1 MLLMSSSTES
11 FLELLGVLLIFL
23 FVLVITWLATRYMAN
38 FQKSKNAGNNMQVIE
53 TISIGNGKY
62 LSLVALGEIY
72 LVVSVGKDEVPLIS
86 KITKEELP
94 NCVTEA
100 AFGHTESFQQ
110 LLQRTKEKL
119 GNNSDKK
126 E

>member
-1 MLLMSSSTES
+1 
-11 FLELLGVLLIFL
+11 
-23 FVLVITWLATRYMAN
+23 
-38 FQKSKNAGNNMQVIE
+38 MQVIE

-72 LVVSVGKDEVPLIS
+72 LVVSVGKDEVHLIS

-94 NCVTEA
+94 NCVTGET
-100 AFGHTESFQQ
+100 FGQSESFHE
-110 LLQRTKEKL
+110 LLQKTKEKL

>member
-72 LVVSVGKDEVPLIS
+72 LVVSVGKDEVYLQDYQGRAS
-86 KITKEELP
+86 KLCDRGCLWTHRKLSTITSKDKR
-94 NCVTEA
+94 EA
-100 AFGHTESFQQ
+100 WKQFG
-110 LLQRTKEKL
+110 
-119 GNNSDKK
+119 
-126 E
+126 